1 MDIAMISLLLAA
13 ALFFSFRMHSI
24 SKKKDILLLEK
35 EVEADFKVEFDQL
48 ADGEISPQGMRSLVE
63 WCEDDIRE
71 SKMAKAKQIEQ
82 FDVL

>member
-1 MDIAMISLLLAA
+1 MDIGIISLLLIAA
-13 ALFFSFRMHSI
+13 ILFSIRLHSI

-35 EVEADFKVEFDQL
+35 EVEEDFKVEFDQS

>member
-1 MDIAMISLLLAA
+1 MDIGIISLLLVAA
-13 ALFFSFRMHSI
+13 IFFSIRLHSI

-35 EVEADFKVEFDQL
+35 EVEEDFKVEFDQS

-71 SKMAKAKQIEQ
+71 SKMAKDKQIEQ

>member
-1 MDIAMISLLLAA
+1 MDIAIISLLLAA

-35 EVEADFKVEFDQL
+35 EVEADFKVEFDQS